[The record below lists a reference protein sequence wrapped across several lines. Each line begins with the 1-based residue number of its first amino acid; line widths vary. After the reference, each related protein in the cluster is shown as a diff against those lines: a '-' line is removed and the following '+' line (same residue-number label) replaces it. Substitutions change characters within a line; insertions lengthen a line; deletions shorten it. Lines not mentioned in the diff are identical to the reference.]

1 MPRLCRCGQIVADR
15 CECQG
20 SRSTQRRDTTS
31 EGHGTDHRKASER
44 YRANHPL
51 CERCVMLWGAMD
63 AKPSKDMHHIHSIR
77 SAPQLRMQQ
86 SNWLAVCVPCHEA
99 IEGLPIEGMQ
109 VKAWSRD
116 AYNATLE
123 GSSGSNP
130 GVSIMLKAPLAD
142 RSHPLSCGSPKLGVA
157 SW

>member
-1 MPRLCRCGQIVADR
+1 MPRLCRCGKIVADR

-20 SRSTQRRDTTS
+20 GSSTQRRDTTS
-31 EGHGTDHRKASER
+31 EGHGQDHRKASER

-77 SAPQLRMQQ
+77 SAPQLRMQE
-86 SNWLAVCVPCHEA
+86 SNWLAVCGPCHEA
-99 IEGLPIEGMQ
+99 VEGLPIEGQ
-109 VKAWSRD
+109 RIKAWSVRS
-116 AYNATLE
+116 YNAMLE

-130 GVSIMLKAPLAD
+130 GVSIKSNYPLAD
-142 RSHPLSCGSPKLGVA
+142 LSQSLPCGSPKLEVLG
-157 SW
+157 

>member
-1 MPRLCRCGQIVADR
+1 MPRLCRCGKIVADR

-20 SRSTQRRDTTS
+20 SRSTQRRDTKS
-31 EGHGTDHRKASER
+31 EGHGQDHRKASER

-51 CERCVMLWGAMD
+51 CERCCMLWGALD
-63 AKPSKDMHHIHSIR
+63 AKPSKDMHHIHSI
-77 SAPQLRMQQ
+77 STAPQLRMRE
-86 SNWLAVCVPCHEA
+86 SNWLAVCGPCHEA

-109 VKAWSRD
+109 VKAWSVHSYI
-116 AYNATLE
+116 AMLE

-130 GVSIMLKAPLAD
+130 GAIEKSDYPLAD
-142 RSHPLSCGSPKLGVA
+142 RSQWLPCGSPKLGDA

>member
-1 MPRLCRCGQIVADR
+1 MPRLCRCGKIVADR

-20 SRSTQRRDTTS
+20 GASTQRRDTTS
-31 EGHGTDHRKASER
+31 EGHGQDHRKASER

-63 AKPSKDMHHIHSIR
+63 ANPSKDMHHIHSIR
-77 SAPQLRMQQ
+77 SAPQLRMHE
-86 SNWLAVCVPCHEA
+86 SNWLAVCGPCHEA
-99 IEGLPIEGMQ
+99 LEGQPIEGQ
-109 VKAWSRD
+109 RIKAWSVRS
-116 AYNATLE
+116 YNAMLE

-130 GVSIMLKAPLAD
+130 GVLEKSSYPLAD
-142 RSHPLSCGSPKLGVA
+142 LSQSLPCGSTKLEVA